1 MTIPLPE
8 DHLEEVKF
16 LEDKIP
22 KLRSNLQDASTAA
35 TKLELALES
44 YRLKKGDFDVSKIS
58 EQFVK
63 VYGESKISEEIESI
77 INGLDRI
84 GLLKKETN
92 EKKKSVS
99 SPVKNDEKP
108 IGTAQ
113 ASTSEDFK
121 SPSTPPILPASND
134 DEEDALDV
142 SKTSSGDTTIDN
154 SIATPTY
161 VAAETT
167 QDSNVRVEDSDT
179 SERLDPS
186 SSSGQVSI
194 DTYGSSKTE

>member
-99 SPVKNDEKP
+99 SPVKADEKP

-113 ASTSEDFK
+113 ASNK
-121 SPSTPPILPASND
+121 
-134 DEEDALDV
+134 
-142 SKTSSGDTTIDN
+142 
-154 SIATPTY
+154 
-161 VAAETT
+161 
-167 QDSNVRVEDSDT
+167 
-179 SERLDPS
+179 
-186 SSSGQVSI
+186 
-194 DTYGSSKTE
+194 